1 MKSHSVQREM
11 NPTEK
16 YINNYSSDI
25 YTYTN
30 VFMLH
35 KPQYLLT
42 GERAWSSAAATRRDA
57 GNFSREEIRPV
68 WTANPGQVPP

>member
-42 GERAWSSAAATRRDA
+42 GERA
-57 GNFSREEIRPV
+57 
-68 WTANPGQVPP
+68 